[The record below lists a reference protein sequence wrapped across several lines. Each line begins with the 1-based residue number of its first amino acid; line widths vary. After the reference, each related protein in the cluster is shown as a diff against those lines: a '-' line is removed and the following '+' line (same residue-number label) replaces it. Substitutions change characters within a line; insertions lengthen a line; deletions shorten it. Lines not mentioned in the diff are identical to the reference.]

1 MTIALGDP
9 YQEEAVEEEKKEETS
24 SQMED
29 VEEPNKVIKYQFQDI
44 VSMDL
49 LLKDSTATVY
59 TKINSL
65 EVSLVFEQ
73 VMEPS
78 IEAETKA

>member
-49 LLKDSTATVY
+49 LMKDSTATVY